1 MAKRK
6 YSPDKNGIYSTLVWD
21 GTYTPDG
28 RKHRKQLRS
37 KKSSA
42 DLERQVRQFQA
53 QVEARKIVQATDMT
67 FCEYAAIWL
76 QLCKPN
82 AELNTR
88 KMYENIIYVHFG
100 KISGVRLDSISRV
113 HLLLLLGDVNP
124 PTGEKIYMT
133 FRQVIQSAVH
143 DKYISPAAAAD
154 IFAGIQRPRA
164 KPAES
169 RPLTE
174 TERKA
179 VFTAAY
185 KKPMDQA
192 FAWIIYGCGL
202 RREEAISLTVFDID
216 LKRANLAVKRATAFD
231 GNNPQGKGPKT
242 VNGTRS
248 VPLPGF
254 LVDFLQQY
262 IKSLSGSLLFHTADG
277 RPITKSAYDRMWGRI
292 RTVLGGALGEPCT
305 LTAHNF
311 RHNYCTMLCYQI
323 PSISIKRIAQ
333 LLGDTEQV
341 VLKIY
346 NHILSEKE
354 DAAGAVERALSI

>member
-6 YSPDKNGIYSTLVWD
+6 YTPDKNGIYSTLVWD

-42 DLERQVRQFQA
+42 DLERQVKQFQA

-88 KMYENIIYVHFG
+88 KIYENVIYVHFH
-100 KISGVRLDSISRV
+100 KLASVRLDSVSRV
-113 HLLLLLGDVNP
+113 HLLLLLGEVNP

-133 FRQVIQSAVH
+133 FNQVIQSAVH

-164 KPAES
+164 KPTES

-174 TERKA
+174 PERKA
-179 VFTAAY
+179 VFSASY

-202 RREEAISLTVFDID
+202 RREEAIALTVFDID
-216 LKRANLAVKRATAFD
+216 LKRANLAVKRAIAFD
-231 GNNPQGKGPKT
+231 GNNPCIKDPKT
-242 VNGTRS
+242 KNGRRS

-254 LVDFLQQY
+254 LADFLPQY
-262 IKSLSGSLLFHTADG
+262 IKSLSGSLLFHTAAG
-277 RPITKSAYDRMWGRI
+277 KPMTKSAYDRMWGRI
-292 RTVLGGALGEPCT
+292 RDILGATLEEPCS

-333 LLGDTEQV
+333 LLGDTERV

-346 NHILSEKE
+346 NHILAEKE